1 MRQEVPIVGGYG
13 KDVDLH
19 LSAEDTLNWLPVRSE
34 SPGARSQFMLRQ
46 APGLRPL
53 TQIGTGPIRGLHTVE
68 GRLYAVSGT
77 QLYEVTNS
85 YVGIPRGTIPGVGRV
100 SMAHNQRG
108 TGNELAVDN
117 GSARYV
123 LNTAT
128 LAFQKVTD
136 AGFPGSFIAFY
147 VDQYLGYVEPQGRYW
162 GHSDLADA
170 LSYNTLDQYEAE
182 GDPDR
187 IVSAYVSHR
196 EVLIFGKET
205 IEPFV
210 NTGGSTGTFER
221 ASNTVIENGCSS
233 RYGVAGMDNSVFWPD
248 DKRILR
254 RLEGYTAVRFSTAAE
269 EALLA
274 ECTDSEIKRAYAFTW
289 EDKGHKVYYLTVPGK
304 FTLGYDLLSGQFHRR
319 SSPGLNTWR
328 INSLAFWNGVWVGG
342 DMQSGSLYALDWN
355 YHFDGQEELVRER
368 VTGALTKEQAR
379 LLVSEIELVF
389 GTGGPASVAVDFSGQ
404 PTAPTISG
412 NAPSGSVGDAYSY
425 AYTVGGGT
433 APLTVALSPGSG
445 PLPPGLTLSSAG
457 VLSGTPTTVGS
468 YSWEVRVTDANGLY
482 DDLADTASIGIAS
495 VKLATTRI
503 GYTGFASALAAGSTL
518 GATGSA
524 DNVRISPNGMYCAIS
539 DMGTAGGDYFKIA
552 KFDTGTDTWS
562 ILPNPGTMPGSG
574 PTGMIWADDSTLIIA
589 LDTALTNDFDVWV
602 YTRSGDTFT
611 RVSAYTDGAL
621 AAPDVYG
628 IALASDGS
636 KLAVSEANT
645 GNTFNVFDFDGT
657 TLTAKRGEAGAG
669 GLANGIRLAF
679 RADAVTGF
687 VAAANGVSLEMYSD
701 NGTALTLVDTL
712 AVSGNAGLYWYGEYL
727 YCVGFDSVPVYT
739 INVVRFSAG
748 NLTLESS
755 ITLPAAAADSSI
767 TPNGQYIALSGATV
781 PVYEVTPGTPPT
793 IALDYTAPTA
803 GGPVASV
810 TWSAINE

>member
-1 MRQEVPIVGGYG
+1 MPRQEVPIVGGYG

-53 TQIGTGPIRGLHTVE
+53 TKIGTGPIRGLHTVE

-368 VTGALTKEQAR
+368 VTGALTKEQVR

-389 GTGGPASVAVDFSGQ
+389 GTGGPASTIAEFGGQ
-404 PTAPTISG
+404 PEPPTISG
-412 NAPSGSVGDAYSY
+412 NAYSSVVGVAYSY
-425 AYTVGGGT
+425 AYTPTGGT
-433 APLTVALSPGSG
+433 APLVVSLAPGSS
-445 PLPPGLTLSSAG
+445 PLPAGITLSSAG
-457 VLSGTPTTVGS
+457 VLSGTPTTVAT
-468 YSWEVRVTDANGLY
+468 YSWTVRVTDANGLY
-482 DDLADTASIGIAS
+482 DDLEDSAAITEAISYLWDSTAGEFSSTGTFAFQDADAAIFADEDGLGNSLLRAQSVAVLVGKIYVEFDLTMNNNTTAGRFYAGVHGIPQSTWPGTSNSCAILTAQRSDGTADITVPGTAFLLQTASLNWTSSTFGTSRIRMACD
-495 VKLATTRI
+495 VATRQVWF
-503 GYTGFASALAAGSTL
+503 GVGVSGAWVTG
-518 GATGSA
+518 
-524 DNVRISPNGMYCAIS
+524 DPV
-539 DMGTAGGDYFKIA
+539 
-552 KFDTGTDTWS
+552 
-562 ILPNPGTMPGSG
+562 
-574 PTGMIWADDSTLIIA
+574 
-589 LDTALTNDFDVWV
+589 
-602 YTRSGDTFT
+602 
-611 RVSAYTDGAL
+611 
-621 AAPDVYG
+621 
-628 IALASDGS
+628 
-636 KLAVSEANT
+636 ANT
-645 GNTFNVFDFDGT
+645 GGYVVPGSEPLYLYGDLDNTT
-657 TLTAKRGEAGAG
+657 TAKQRRLEIVAP
-669 GLANGIRLAF
+669 ANWDFAPP
-679 RADAVTGF
+679 AGF
-687 VAAANGVSLEMYSD
+687 V
-701 NGTALTLVDTL
+701 
-712 AVSGNAGLYWYGEYL
+712 
-727 YCVGFDSVPVYT
+727 
-739 INVVRFSAG
+739 
-748 NLTLESS
+748 
-755 ITLPAAAADSSI
+755 
-767 TPNGQYIALSGATV
+767 
-781 PVYEVTPGTPPT
+781 
-793 IALDYTAPTA
+793 
-803 GGPVASV
+803 
-810 TWSAINE
+810 

>member
-254 RLEGYTAVRFSTAAE
+254 RLEGDTAVRFSTAAE

-342 DMQSGSLYALDWN
+342 DMQSGALYALDWN

-368 VTGALTKEQAR
+368 VTGALTKEQVR

-389 GTGGPASVAVDFSGQ
+389 GTGGPASVVGSFEGQ
-404 PTAPTISG
+404 PDGPSITG
-412 NAPSGSVGDAYSY
+412 NAPDGIAGAAYSY
-425 AYTVGGGT
+425 AYTPTGD
-433 APLTVALSPGSG
+433 AEPLTVSLWSG
-445 PLPPGLTLSSAG
+445 TLPPGLTLSSAG
-457 VLSGTPTTVGS
+457 VLSGTPTTIGA
-468 YSWEVRVTDANGLY
+468 YSWTVRVTDANGLY
-482 DDLADTASIGIAS
+482 DDLADTANVATAAA
-495 VKLATTRI
+495 KLATNITSFS
-503 GYTGFASALAAGSTL
+503 GLASALVEK
-518 GATGSA
+518 GAVGTSFQV
-524 DNVRISPNGMYCAIS
+524 DLVRIAPGGVYCAFSAVASTVS
-539 DMGTAGGDYFKIA
+539 DFFGIA
-552 KFDTGTDTWS
+552 KFNAGTETWS
-562 ILPNPGTMPGSG
+562 ILTNPADMPARG
-574 PTGMIWADDSTLIIA
+574 PRSVVWVNDSKLIILNNDA
-589 LDTALTNDFDVWV
+589 GGGDTDVWV

-611 RVSAYTDGAL
+611 RVTALVDTSLSTPTTAGATL
-621 AAPDVYG
+621 DF
-628 IALASDGS
+628 DGS
-636 KLAVSEANT
+636 RLATGNANT
-645 GNTFNVFDFDGT
+645 SKTFVVWDFDGT
-657 TLTAKRGEAGAG
+657 NFTNRRDEPGGSSTSGSRRIAFPNEAA
-669 GLANGIRLAF
+669 AP
-679 RADAVTGF
+679 F
-687 VAAANGVSLEMYSD
+687 VAISDDATLEVYSD
-701 NGTALTLVDTL
+701 NGTALALIDSLSVVGNVGLFWVGNYLYVVGRNGSSVDTI
-712 AVSGNAGLYWYGEYL
+712 A
-727 YCVGFDSVPVYT
+727 
-739 INVVRFSAG
+739 VVRFSG
-748 NLTLESS
+748 GSLTLEST
-755 ITLPAAAADSSI
+755 ITIPYDCTDSSL
-767 TPNGQYIALSGATV
+767 TPDGLWLALGAPKV
-781 PVYEVTPGTPPT
+781 PIYEVTPGTPPT
-793 IALDYTAPTA
+793 IAFSYEATADVEA
-803 GGPVASV
+803 V
-810 TWSAINE
+810 TTVSWSAVNE

>member
-147 VDQYLGYVEPQGRYW
+147 VDQYLGFVEPQGRYW

-254 RLEGYTAVRFSTAAE
+254 RLDGYTAVRFSTAAE

-355 YHFDGQEELVRER
+355 YHYDGQEELVRER
-368 VTGALTKEQAR
+368 ITGALTKEQVR

-389 GTGGPASVAVDFSGQ
+389 GTGGPSSAADEFTPQ
-404 PTAPTISG
+404 PTGPSITG
-412 NAPSGSVGDAYSY
+412 NAPSGAVGDAYSY
-425 AYTVGGGT
+425 AYTVTGGD
-433 APLTVALSPGSG
+433 APLLVSLWSG
-445 PLPPGLTLSSAG
+445 TLPDGLTLSSAG

-468 YSWEVRVTDANGLY
+468 YSWSVRVTDANGLY
-482 DDLADTASIGIAS
+482 DDLADTAN
-495 VKLATTRI
+495 VTNTTW
-503 GYTGFASALAAGSTL
+503 FAGPVLVAADPAYYRKAGSPAALISATPIAL
-518 GATGSA
+518 PAQGSGALRRISVANGKVFFHRDTTACVSSDRGATWTACDNSLWGSSWARDVYWNGTKYYYGGVTSTDGVTWTAIPNLPSGGRVQLARTSDGLIVVQTA
-524 DNVRISPNGMYCAIS
+524 DGVFHTSINAGATWTARADFGSSYTSAI
-539 DMGTAGGDYFKIA
+539 A
-552 KFDTGTDTWS
+552 
-562 ILPNPGTMPGSG
+562 
-574 PTGMIWADDSTLIIA
+574 
-589 LDTALTNDFDVWV
+589 
-602 YTRSGDTFT
+602 
-611 RVSAYTDGAL
+611 TDGARISAASSGGFIYYSDDLLQTILGADPGSAFGSYYANGAFHAFFDDAIEEVIGL
-621 AAPDVYG
+621 ARSVAGATWP
-628 IALASDGS
+628 
-636 KLAVSEANT
+636 NT
-645 GNTFNVFDFDGT
+645 GSG
-657 TLTAKRGEAGAG
+657 GA
-669 GLANGIRLAF
+669 LPQF
-679 RADAVTGF
+679 F
-687 VAAANGVSLEMYSD
+687 VP
-701 NGTALTLVDTL
+701 
-712 AVSGNAGLYWYGEYL
+712 
-727 YCVGFDSVPVYT
+727 GFDLNFNTLGHDPTGNMAACYSFANVTTVYASTDSGVTWVSVGT
-739 INVVRFSAG
+739 I
-748 NLTLESS
+748 
-755 ITLPAAAADSSI
+755 
-767 TPNGQYIALSGATV
+767 SG
-781 PVYEVTPGTPPT
+781 
-793 IALDYTAPTA
+793 D
-803 GGPVASV
+803 VASLAGM
-810 TWSAINE
+810 SA